1 MLVKVAVINL
11 MGLYLNEVVVKMF
24 AQVPME
30 FLLWAYSYVDLILL
44 SASLQYTVYD
54 SVNVSSESI
63 TVSHKVHHRTW
74 RFHITFKIFNHI
86 VVL

>member
-1 MLVKVAVINL
+1 MLVKVAVVNL
-11 MGLYLNEVVVKMF
+11 MGLYLNEVV
-24 AQVPME
+24 
-30 FLLWAYSYVDLILL
+30 DLILL
-44 SASLQYTVYD
+44 SATLQYTVYD

-74 RFHITFKIFNHI
+74 RFHITFEIFNHI